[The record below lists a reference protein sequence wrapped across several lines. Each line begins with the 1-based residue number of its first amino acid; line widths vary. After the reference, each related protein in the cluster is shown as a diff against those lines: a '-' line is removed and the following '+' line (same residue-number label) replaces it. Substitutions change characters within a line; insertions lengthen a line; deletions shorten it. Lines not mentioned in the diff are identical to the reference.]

1 MNLRTKVAVVILVT
15 AATASTVFPTVSG
28 ASPVDDKRRQATELQ
43 HQIDANDNQ
52 IVMLSER
59 LNGARWRHDQAQAG
73 IDEAQR
79 RMDLAEAE
87 RRRVRNILSRRAAEM
102 YRGAGSSSPLSQID
116 VKSIGEAATRSKY
129 SAAAADHDDTLI
141 AKVQSAKE
149 DLAVRKAELG
159 QMAAAQAEADT
170 AAAAAKSKI
179 DAANREAA
187 ALKQK
192 VNGEI
197 ATIMQQEAAARKAAA
212 QQAAQQAAQRAA
224 AAPAPRS
231 RGGSSGGGEIPQNFP
246 DAPAPNG
253 GAAAAVAYAKAQ
265 VGKPYRFATSGPDSF
280 DCSGLTGAAWERG
293 GVSLVRYSGA
303 QYQQTMRISFG
314 DLQPGDLLFWGPGG
328 SDHVDIYIGGG
339 MVVSASNPSVGVVLA
354 PVGYNGPPSGYGRVR
369 A

>member
-1 MNLRTKVAVVILVT
+1 MNLRTKVSVVILVT
-15 AATASTVFPTVSG
+15 AAAAATVFPTLSG

-43 HQIDANDNQ
+43 RQIDANDSQ

-59 LNGARWRHDQAQAG
+59 LNGARWRHDQAQTG

-87 RRRVRNILSRRAAEM
+87 RRRVRSILSRRAAEM
-102 YRGAGSSSPLSQID
+102 YRGAGASSPLSQID

-129 SAAAADHDDTLI
+129 AAAAADRDAMLI
-141 AKVQSAKE
+141 AKVRSAKE
-149 DLAVRKAELG
+149 DLAVRKAELER
-159 QMAAAQAEADT
+159 QKTAAQTEAD

-179 DAANREAA
+179 DAANREAS

-212 QQAAQQAAQRAA
+212 QQAAQRAA
-224 AAPAPRS
+224 ERAIAAPAPRS
-231 RGGSSGGGEIPQNFP
+231 GGGNTGGGIPQNFP

-303 QYQQTMRISFG
+303 QHQQTMRISFG

-339 MVVSASNPSVGVVLA
+339 MVVSASNPSAGVVLA

-369 A
+369 G